1 MNISYLLFALSD
13 RVFGV
18 RLSGAKE
25 IFPWRKPRPVPLSY
39 SYVAGLIDYRGTVYP
54 VYNLEHRMGLKRP
67 GPIGFAAKEPA
78 SEEPMKNRSI
88 ILLEEK
94 GTPPVGIIV
103 DSVLK
108 MTSLEEPAE
117 KPKKSEGIDPAY
129 IRGIVKADD
138 QDVILLDMEKVI
150 HAG

>member
-1 MNISYLLFALSD
+1 MSTSYLMFSLAEH
-13 RVFGV
+13 VFGV

-39 SYVAGLIDYRGTVYP
+39 SYVAGLIDYRGKVYP
-54 VYNLEHRMGLKRP
+54 VYNLEQRMGLKRP
-67 GPIGFAAKEPA
+67 GPIGFAAKDPAPLEP
-78 SEEPMKNRSI
+78 SKNRSI

-94 GTPPVGIIV
+94 GTPVGIIV

-108 MTSLEEPAE
+108 MSIFEEPTE

>member
-1 MNISYLLFALSD
+1 MNTSYLMFSLAD

-39 SYVAGLIDYRGTVYP
+39 SYVVGLIDYRGKVYP
-54 VYNLEHRMGLKRP
+54 VYNMELRMGLKRP
-67 GPIGFAAKEPA
+67 GPIGFAAKEPVPQ
-78 SEEPMKNRSI
+78 EPLKNRSI
-88 ILLEEK
+88 ILFEEK
-94 GTPPVGIIV
+94 GIPIGIIV

-108 MTSLEEPAE
+108 MVSLEEPTE
-117 KPKKSEGIDPAY
+117 KPKKSEGMDPAY
-129 IRGIVKADD
+129 IRGVVKADD
-138 QDVILLDMEKVI
+138 QDILLIDMEKVI

>member
-1 MNISYLLFALSD
+1 MNTSYLMFSLAD

-39 SYVAGLIDYRGTVYP
+39 SYVVGLIDYRGKVYP
-54 VYNLEHRMGLKRP
+54 VYNLEQRMGLKRP
-67 GPIGFAAKEPA
+67 GPIGFAAKDSPPQEP
-78 SEEPMKNRSI
+78 SKNRSI

-94 GTPPVGIIV
+94 GTPVGIIV

-108 MTSLEEPAE
+108 MASLEEPTD
-117 KPKKSEGIDPAY
+117 KPNKSEGLDPAY

>member
-1 MNISYLLFALSD
+1 MNTSYLMFSLAD

-39 SYVAGLIDYRGTVYP
+39 SYVVGLIDYRGKVYP
-54 VYNLEHRMGLKRP
+54 VYNMELRMGLKRP
-67 GPIGFAAKEPA
+67 GPIGFATKEPVPQ
-78 SEEPMKNRSI
+78 EPLKNRSI
-88 ILLEEK
+88 ILFEEK
-94 GTPPVGIIV
+94 GIPIGIIV

-108 MTSLEEPAE
+108 MVSLEEPTE
-117 KPKKSEGIDPAY
+117 KPKKSEGMDPAY
-129 IRGIVKADD
+129 IRGVVKADD
-138 QDVILLDMEKVI
+138 QDIFLIDMEKVI